1 MKHSKFSRIFLK
13 IKNHISTILIIIFLL
28 LASLVDYIILYGQK
42 TSALIMLI
50 ISACI
55 FFAAQS
61 NFKMGKKAVF
71 AVLAVNLPILIL
83 SIKTRIYIFNIL
95 MLSYTLWYIITPYVI
110 KFKRFYSVFLP
121 ALLILSYLIPFSN
134 MMFTLFPIT
143 MYPFYLLGYKFKNV
157 KVTKVRYGYFILI
170 LNIFASSLV
179 MFLFLL
185 KTKPY
190 FATGD
195 LRLVNLN
202 SPYETSAYHPF
213 WGILLLWITT
223 SICLFIK
230 YFFREK
236 INIDEEVNPTS
247 NKFEEIFKKLSR
259 QAFNFLSFILFA
271 CVLIFIT
278 EYTIRGDLKDTVT
291 TVFKPSIVFNL
302 IFILTIYLCLTALM
316 GRVLSSI
323 TLFLITAVL
332 VVANYVKFKYFDEP
346 FYPWD
351 TYILK
356 EGIIISKEYV
366 NLPLILIGILI
377 FIIAFIILL
386 IFNKRVRSF
395 FKPKFIKK
403 LCPLAASLLIINGF
417 IINTPGQV
425 SKFWIVKSWYIGKV
439 EMLANGLFVQNYMY
453 LKNYDKYVLSE
464 PSGYSMEKIKEIND
478 RLSKEFPKSTKSDIK
493 PDIVLIMCESFW
505 DPTVLK
511 GVHFSEDI
519 MKNFNKYKKGEIV
532 SPAIGGG
539 TSNVE
544 FEALTGLSTYFLGP
558 GVLAYNVYFRRDTP
572 GIVSVLNDN
581 GYNTIAIHPYKA
593 EMYNRDKVYKFLGFD
608 EFISL
613 EGFNSDTDLKGPYV
627 SDDRLMDKVLE
638 ILSKESDNPKF
649 IWVLTMQNHDPYVDK
664 YDKLEVSVTS
674 DKLNDEEKIIL
685 STYAEGVRDGANS
698 LDKLIS
704 KLENSSTP
712 TLVYFFG
719 DHLPR
724 MGSLEKMYEIYDR
737 LNPENDPDKREF
749 RYYVTPYASWSNF
762 KETTSFHLPVS
773 PAHIALEILKD
784 SGVEYP
790 SYFNILDG
798 LKKDH
803 AFLHQILSKDIDR
816 ENQYIK
822 DYEMIEYDLI
832 LGNQYLK
839 DFE

>member
-1 MKHSKFSRIFLK
+1 MIISKFSKIFSK
-13 IKNHISTILIIIFLL
+13 INNFKSTILLILFVL
-28 LASLVDYIILYGQK
+28 LASAADYIILYGQK

-61 NFKMGKKAVF
+61 NFKIGKKTAF
-71 AVLAVNLPILIL
+71 IILAVNIPILIL
-83 SIKTRIYIFNIL
+83 SAKTRIYIFNIL

-110 KFKRFYSVFLP
+110 KFKRFYSVFFS
-121 ALLILSYLIPFSN
+121 ALLILSYVIPFSDI
-134 MMFTLFPIT
+134 MFPLFPIT
-143 MYPFYLLGYKFKNV
+143 MYPFYLLGYKLKDI

-170 LNIFASSLV
+170 LNIFASSFV
-179 MFLFLL
+179 MFLFLQ

-195 LRLVNLN
+195 LRLVNLK

-213 WGILLLWITT
+213 WGIFLLWITT

-230 YFFREK
+230 YFFKEK
-236 INIDEEVNPTS
+236 KDYTDGIETNEF
-247 NKFEEIFKKLSR
+247 KEIFKKLYTQEFS
-259 QAFNFLSFILFA
+259 FLSFLFFTHF
-271 CVLIFIT
+271 LIFIA
-278 EYTIRGDLKDTVT
+278 EYAVRGDFKETSTV
-291 TVFKPSIVFNL
+291 VFQPAIMFNL
-302 IFILTIYLCLTALM
+302 IFLLTIYLFLTSLM
-316 GRVLSSI
+316 GRVLSTVIVS
-323 TLFLITAVL
+323 LLTAVL
-332 VVANYVKFKYFDEP
+332 AIANFVKFKYFDEP

-356 EGIIISKEYV
+356 EGIMISKEYV
-366 NLPLILIGILI
+366 NLTLIFTCILV
-377 FIIAFIILL
+377 FIIAVIILL
-386 IFNKRVRSF
+386 ITSKRVRSF
-395 FKPKFIKK
+395 FKPKIIRK
-403 LCPLAASLLIINGF
+403 LFPLAVSLVLINGLIIN
-417 IINTPGQV
+417 IPGQV
-425 SKFWIVKSWYIGKV
+425 IKFWIAKSWYIGKV
-439 EMLANGLFVQNYMY
+439 EMLANGVFVQNYMY
-453 LKNYDKYVLSE
+453 LKNYGKYVLGE
-464 PSGYSMEKIKEIND
+464 PSGYSMEKMKEIND
-478 RLSKEFPKSTKSDIK
+478 RLSEEFPKKSSTNPK
-493 PDIVLIMCESFW
+493 PNIVLIMCESFW
-505 DPTVLK
+505 DPTVLN

-544 FEALTGLSTYFLGP
+544 FEALTGLSTYFIGP
-558 GVLAYNVYFRRDTP
+558 GVLAYNVYFRRDTT
-572 GIVSVLNDN
+572 GIVSVLKDN
-581 GYNTIAIHPYKA
+581 GYNTIAIHPYMA
-593 EMYNRDKVYKFLGFD
+593 EMYNRDKVYKFLDFD

-613 EGFNSDTDLKGPYV
+613 DGFNSATDLKGPYV

-674 DKLNDEEKIIL
+674 DKLNDEEKSTL
-685 STYAEGVRDGANS
+685 SAYAEGVRDGANS
-698 LDKLIS
+698 LDKLITQ
-704 KLENSSTP
+704 LENSPTP

-762 KETTSFHLPVS
+762 KETTSFDRPVS

-790 SYFNILDG
+790 SYFNILDR
-798 LKKDH
+798 LKKEH
-803 AFLHQILSKDIDR
+803 GFLHQILSKDIDR

-839 DFE
+839 DLE